1 MRKPLILLLLLT
13 ADSGYS
19 QPTNDVAGHIRWG
32 LNLPPTCRY
41 QTGDIFFKTGA
52 SGRGPYACT
61 AANTWAAMTGA
72 SGSSA
77 FDTITSGTNTTA
89 TMTLGTGGILT
100 FSGSGQV
107 NASHINGVALGATT
121 ATSANLLIANGTS
134 WVTQAVSGDMT
145 IGNTGIVAIGAGK
158 VTNAMLA
165 GSIAASKLVGTDIA
179 TVGTITAGTWSATT
193 VALNKGG
200 TGQTTQQAAFD
211 ALAPTATRAGDV
223 TYWDGTHYVNLA
235 GNNAGTKVLQETS
248 SGVPSWVTGGAGNVT
263 TSVTLTA
270 DCPIL
275 GNGGVDLICGTFA
288 SGIGIVSHAV
298 TLDNTVVGLLAGTQ
312 TFTGV
317 KTFPSIVIT
326 EGTPSITLNK
336 VTISSTSHGLNIG
349 DGSNADAYY
358 WTDGTPCTGSQ
369 ALIGHATASK
379 TACTT
384 VGGSSANNIMVI
396 NGPGGTPSAMT
407 LTNGVG
413 LPLSGL
419 TGATVNR
426 LLWASATNTISDL
439 ATGNNG
445 VLITSGGG
453 VPSISSTLP
462 SGIAATSMVLTTP
475 SLGAATATSLL
486 ASGIVDGKAPV
497 TLTTGATATLGA
509 GTYQS
514 GYTLNQESTA
524 GTGVTY
530 TLPATAVGIQQCV
543 KNSDVTG
550 TARTGVLTVAVPT
563 SSYLH
568 LNGVRGTISSN
579 ITSGG
584 AAGDA
589 ACFVAIDAT
598 NWEVYVQV
606 GTWTLH

>member
-1 MRKPLILLLLLT
+1 MKKLCIAILFGAVAFGQSPLPSPFSNGAGGGGGGSGTVTSFTLAGT
-13 ADSGYS
+13 AG
-19 QPTNDVAGHIRWG
+19 QITATG
-32 LNLPPTCRY
+32 TCTITT
-41 QTGDIFFKTGA
+41 TGT
-52 SGRGPYACT
+52 CT
-61 AANTWAAMTGA
+61 L
-72 SGSSA
+72 SIPSA
-77 FDTITSGTNTTA
+77 FVLPGTVNGLTISTTTGTLTLANGSTLATSGTNSI
-89 TMTLGTGGILT
+89 TLTST
-100 FSGSGQV
+100 
-107 NASHINGVALGATT
+107 GATNVT
-121 ATSANLLIANGTS
+121 LPTSGTLVNS
-134 WVTQAVSGDMT
+134 AVTTLSSLVS
-145 IGNTGIVAIGAGK
+145 
-158 VTNAMLA
+158 
-165 GSIAASKLVGTDIA
+165 
-179 TVGTITAGTWSATT
+179 VGTITTGTWSATT

-248 SGVPSWVTGGAGNVT
+248 SGVPSWVAGGAGNVT

-288 SGIGIVSHAV
+288 SGIGIVAHAV
-298 TLDNTVVGLLAGTQ
+298 TIDPLIVPLLATTQ

-317 KTFPSIVIT
+317 KTFPSFVIT

-349 DGSNADAYY
+349 DGSVADAYY

-369 ALIGHATASK
+369 ALIGHSTASK

-439 ATGNNG
+439 VTANSG
-445 VLITSGGG
+445 VLITSGAG

-462 SGIAATSMVLTTP
+462 SGIAATSMALTTP

-497 TLTTGATATLGA
+497 TITTGTTATLGA
-509 GTYQS
+509 ATYQS

-524 GTGVTY
+524 GTAVTY

-606 GTWTLH
+606 GTWTIH